1 MFQVRCLLWR
11 CRKLGGSLESS
22 VCLVLVPCDSSPP
35 STQEPPSLLMSL
47 LCTGR
52 LHVLGAWPGRTLPPP
67 EESSEPAREPDLDTT
82 TTTTTT
88 KKEKEKDKTRQDT
101 TKRREEVVEVE
112 EVEVV
117 RLHPPLSAGTR
128 LSGTPASLTE
138 CVKQSRTWVC
148 VCRWLRWRPD
158 HRRHSGHTASHAH
171 LLARSLVVERAD
183 GRAGARKRK
192 TKDGPP
198 LIASIS
204 FSTGR
209 PRAARLIYSEDEPAD
224 TRNHANARGREGRG
238 REGESVRSSSWCPVH
253 AVDLQTG
260 LSIAIISF
268 LFQLCSCSAV

>member
-1 MFQVRCLLWR
+1 MYRTSSRAGCLAWTDTSSSGR
-11 CRKLGGSLESS
+11 VVGASPRARLGHHHHHHH
-22 VCLVLVPCDSSPP
+22 
-35 STQEPPSLLMSL
+35 QE
-47 LCTGR
+47 GE
-52 LHVLGAWPGRTLPPP
+52 GEGQD
-67 EESSEPAREPDLDTT
+67 E
-82 TTTTTT
+82 
-88 KKEKEKDKTRQDT
+88 TRQDK

-112 EVEVV
+112 EVELV